1 MAQRGGQRGPPET
14 ENQRRRGG
22 DARQRHAHASRT
34 GRDTVK
40 EKRGGG
46 DPERRPRGPG
56 GGEGFREKG
65 GRGQGGERGRWW
77 PRPRARAP
85 RSGPATPVASAEP
98 WLMVRLPGG
107 GGRRRATNEAPESPA
122 PVMDGPRGR
131 AEGRERAGGPTK
143 INVSFSRSLAGMRL
157 CKAWAAGWG
166 SRGTD
171 RKTEPRRL
179 RRGCRRAERPRG
191 KGGHKGRETGCQ
203 RLREMELGSGGVGER
218 DGDRETER
226 EGEKSSGERSRD
238 RGRDT

>member
-131 AEGRERAGGPTK
+131 AEGRERAGGPHQDK
-143 INVSFSRSLAGMRL
+143 RFLLPEPGGDASLQG
-157 CKAWAAGWG
+157 
-166 SRGTD
+166 
-171 RKTEPRRL
+171 
-179 RRGCRRAERPRG
+179 
-191 KGGHKGRETGCQ
+191 
-203 RLREMELGSGGVGER
+203 LGGGVGEP
-218 DGDRETER
+218 GDRPEDRAPETPAGVQAGRETER
-226 EGEKSSGERSRD
+226 KGGTQRPRDRLPETERDGVGVRGSGGERWGQGDRE
-238 RGRDT
+238 RGREIVRRKIQR